1 MVGALR
7 TAGAQKDRGARPGT
21 GPSGQRSKRE
31 VVSDRGWGASPAT
44 RLRSGCCYH
53 NSIPP
58 APFYSVPMVKDG
70 IYRTL
75 FRTMRSLSSL
85 SFVSLPLRRD
95 RAPPG
100 FYVLPGWA
108 LSVLKADILAGHC
121 RPREMAPRSV
131 SPRNPSGRAQYCM
144 YYVRSTCERLRAR
157 PASVPSSSL
166 AFSPG
171 PNLFS
176 SFILKT

>member
-31 VVSDRGWGASPAT
+31 VVSDRGGGGGLGGITGNSPPVGLLLS
-44 RLRSGCCYH
+44 RL
-53 NSIPP
+53 NSTCSVLLRANGQGWNIPH
-58 APFYSVPMVKDG
+58 
-70 IYRTL
+70 I
-75 FRTMRSLSSL
+75 TMRSLSSL

-95 RAPPG
+95 RVPPG

-131 SPRNPSGRAQYCM
+131 SPPRPQEPFWKGSVLYGICTEHIVRASGSGPDQLLY
-144 YYVRSTCERLRAR
+144 
-157 PASVPSSSL
+157 L
-166 AFSPG
+166 AHR
-171 PNLFS
+171 
-176 SFILKT
+176 